1 MKAKEIKKILKQ
13 YDQKDIAIIQEIGIL
28 QEEFKHEFTEKEIE
42 LAKQAIKNTTVSFGD
57 EELYYYNLILN
68 AEKLGI
74 KYQTEN

>member
-13 YDQKDIAIIQEIGIL
+13 YDQKDIDIIQEIGIL
-28 QEEFKHEFTEKEIE
+28 QEEFKHEFTEKEID
-42 LAKQAIKNTTVSFGD
+42 LAKQAIYKTIFVGD
-57 EELYYYNLILN
+57 YDSYYYHLVTN

>member
-13 YDQKDIAIIQEIGIL
+13 YDQKDIEIIHEIGIL

-42 LAKQAIKNTTVSFGD
+42 LAKQAIYKTIFVGD
-57 EELYYYNLILN
+57 YDAYYYHLVTN

-74 KYQTEN
+74 KYQKTEN